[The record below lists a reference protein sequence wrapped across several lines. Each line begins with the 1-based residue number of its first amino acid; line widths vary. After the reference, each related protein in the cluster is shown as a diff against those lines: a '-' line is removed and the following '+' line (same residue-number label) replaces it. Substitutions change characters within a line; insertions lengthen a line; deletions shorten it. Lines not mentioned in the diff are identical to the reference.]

1 MIKKL
6 RDLKISK
13 KLLLSFIVVVVLY
26 IATVATALIGTSNIM
41 NSFNEF
47 HNVSYNIVKES
58 TNFRLNQYVVARNM
72 YQIAYERNV
81 TEAIADMEET
91 KQCIEIVD
99 QSAKNLES
107 LYKDKEMV
115 SKMTELHE
123 KLIVITCSLGGTT
136 PETVA
141 ASKLA
146 MEKGAAVI
154 AITNNGNSP
163 LAKACHY
170 LVVHDWE
177 GSYSAKMDKMNKALL
192 VAIEILNQYEGFE
205 TYDTMIKANQDIYQ
219 IIDEAVQSVLPQA
232 KAFAE
237 SYKDDEVIYVMSSG
251 ATHKVAYSF
260 SICLLMEMQWM
271 NSGSFHDGEFF
282 HGPFEITDK
291 DVPFILLMNDGR
303 TRAMDSRALT
313 FLERFDAKTTVI
325 DAKDFGLGS
334 LLTGGVAEYYSPMV
348 ISAVLR
354 IYAEQLA
361 IVRNHPLTK
370 RRYMWKLEY

>member
-1 MIKKL
+1 MEIKSIVGKIKKEKPNVKSIYYVGCGASQAELYPAKYFLEANAKDL
-6 RDLKISK
+6 RIALYTANEFNYATPKGLNSE
-13 KLLLSFIVVVVLY
+13 SIVV
-26 IATVATALIGTSNIM
+26 
-41 NSFNEF
+41 
-47 HNVSYNIVKES
+47 
-58 TNFRLNQYVVARNM
+58 
-72 YQIAYERNV
+72 
-81 TEAIADMEET
+81 
-91 KQCIEIVD
+91 
-99 QSAKNLES
+99 
-107 LYKDKEMV
+107 
-115 SKMTELHE
+115 
-123 KLIVITCSLGGTT
+123 TCSLGGTT
-136 PETVA
+136 PETVE

-154 AITNNGNSP
+154 AITNNASSP
-163 LAKACHY
+163 LAKACHH

-192 VAIEILNQYEGFE
+192 VAVEILNQYEGFDGYE
-205 TYDTMIKANQDIYQ
+205 AMINGCEGIYE
-219 IIDEAVQSVLPQA
+219 IIDNAVSSVLPQA

-237 SYKDDEVIYVMSSG
+237 SYKDDDVIYVMSSG

-313 FLERFDAKTTVI
+313 FLERFGAKTTVI
-325 DAKDFGLGS
+325 DAKDHGLGS
-334 LLTGGVAEYYSPMV
+334 LLTGGTAEYFSPMV

-354 IYAEQLA
+354 VYAEQLA
-361 IVRNHPLTK
+361 IIRNHPLTK